1 MGVAEQI
8 AEHHVRR
15 PLTLLRPYAAFYTG
29 YHYAGFEPGVHMGLP
44 SRYVTFIVSFD
55 DRLELTVLPDGR
67 HRTTAFDAMVGGLH
81 TTPAVVRHDGNQH
94 GIQLHLT
101 PAGAR
106 GLFGVPAGA
115 LASTVVPLEDLW
127 GRLAGELL
135 ERLDAAVGWTPRFDV
150 LEHVLVRAL
159 SARVEIPSGAR
170 PEATEAFRRL
180 AAMDGRLGVAALAAD
195 LGWSRRHLTEQF
207 SAEYGV
213 GPKELARVLRFE
225 RSKRLLIGPDR
236 RTLATL
242 AAECGYAD
250 QAHMARDWR
259 AIAGSSPTRWMAD
272 EQLPIVQVDAEL
284 DGA

>member
-1 MGVAEQI
+1 MGVVEQV

-15 PLTLLRPYAAFYTG
+15 PLALLRPYADSYTG
-29 YHYAGFEPGVHMGLP
+29 YRYAGFEPGVHMGLP
-44 SRYVTFIVSFD
+44 SRHVTFIISFD

-67 HRTTAFDAMVGGLH
+67 HRPTTFDAMVGGLH
-81 TTPAVVRHDGNQH
+81 TTPAVVRHDGSQH

-101 PAGAR
+101 PAGTR
-106 GLFGVPAGA
+106 GLFGLPAGA
-115 LASTVVPLEDLW
+115 LASTVVPLDALW

-135 ERLDAAVGWTPRFDV
+135 ERLDAAATWTERFAV
-150 LEHVLVRAL
+150 LEQVMLRAL

-180 AAMDGRLGVAALAAD
+180 AAVDGRLGVAELAAD

-207 SAEYGV
+207 SVEYGV

-225 RSKRLLIGPDR
+225 RSKRLLTTPERG
-236 RTLATL
+236 TLATI

-259 AIAGSSPTRWMAD
+259 SIAGSSPTRWMA
-272 EQLPIVQVDAEL
+272 EERLPIVQADADG